1 MFKNAALSILL
12 TCLLGSIA
20 SADEAGKDARP
31 INPLVQS
38 DPRHPD
44 GGGVALRFI
53 RGAKPEK
60 GDHGAYV
67 IVAWANPPAGKDVR
81 GYQFWGDDRI
91 VGKKTIEFVL
101 ETVLKERPRDVFVLG
116 NEWAAGSELDPL
128 LEELSKRLQID
139 VIGGSTFKFNKVDLR
154 EEPED
159 VKNLISKAIN
169 LAQKAEQAA
178 PLKGGKPTN

>member
-12 TCLLGSIA
+12 SCLLGSIA
-20 SADEAGKDARP
+20 SADDAGKDARP
-31 INPLVQS
+31 TDTLEQS
-38 DPRHPD
+38 DPRPP

-67 IVAWANPPAGKDVR
+67 IVAWGNPPAGSDAR

-139 VIGGSTFKFNKVDLR
+139 VLGGSTFKFNKVDLR
-154 EEPED
+154 EEPEE

-169 LAQKAEQAA
+169 LAQNAEQAA
-178 PLKGGKPTN
+178 PLKCGKPTN